1 VVLRGRVRLSGRPVR
16 LTVACRTLAVRV
28 KRAGVPRV
36 LVSHAV
42 WPAIFQRT
50 LQVND
55 CPAKLI
61 RMRYRAVLYC
71 CEPRSR
77 LDDNAGTGWH
87 W

>member
-1 VVLRGRVRLSGRPVR
+1 VLRDGEALGTAGAANGRLRSLV
-16 LTVACRTLAVRV
+16 VRV

-42 WPAIFQRT
+42 WPAIFQRN